1 MGRRDVRLDSLRE
14 MESKEGVLVT
24 QIKVAK
30 SLLQF
35 SALVAVSMVLVML
48 ILFSV
53 PVEATRVGVL
63 RWLCIVETTLRG
75 WGFGSAD
82 SGFRDNLISII
93 LAIVPMELA
102 IYGTTWVAGE
112 RGKRGGHRVDWLQ
125 DVVDNE
131 KRELV
136 ASLLLYVSGYVCG
149 MALMVFWGDV

>member
-63 RWLCIVETTLRG
+63 RWLCIVEATLRG

-112 RGKRGGHRVDWLQ
+112 RGKRGDIVLIGCRMW
-125 DVVDNE
+125 
-131 KRELV
+131 
-136 ASLLLYVSGYVCG
+136 
-149 MALMVFWGDV
+149 

>member
-1 MGRRDVRLDSLRE
+1 MGRRDVRLESLRE

-24 QIKVAK
+24 QIKVVK

-35 SALVAVSMVLVML
+35 SALVIISIVLVIL
-48 ILFSV
+48 ILFST
-53 PVEATRVGVL
+53 PVEATREGVWC
-63 RWLCIVETTLRG
+63 WLCLVEATLRG
-75 WGFGSAD
+75 WGFGSVD

-112 RGKRGGHRVDWLQ
+112 RKKREGRHVDWLQ

-131 KRELV
+131 KRE
-136 ASLLLYVSGYVCG
+136 
-149 MALMVFWGDV
+149 